1 MATRYSGQVRV
12 RLVYVDARSGYDA
25 RVSWPDG
32 RERVKVGEPKT
43 LTHAVDSPAAY
54 DAAARA
60 AIAFAGNAGNYA
72 DHGGPDS
79 GVHDGIVVS
88 RKSTR
93 SNYR

>member
-1 MATRYSGQVRV
+1 MAQRYSGQVRV
-12 RLVYVDARSGYDA
+12 RVVYVDATAKYDA
-25 RVSWPDG
+25 RVSWLDG
-32 RERVKVGEPKT
+32 RERVMVGTPSM
-43 LTHAVDSPAAY
+43 LMHAVDSPEAY
-54 DAAARA
+54 DAAARS
-60 AIAFAGNAGNYA
+60 AIAFAGNAGDYA